1 MNFAKTHT
9 VCLLRNAMSKENSTG
24 APSSG
29 EPSLESLDDCGLR
42 FLLAK
47 KQYMYLKHCLP
58 MAQRKNLQ
66 KQGMSK
72 KSLRLTLCFIKIP
85 KFLISRIEQFKP
97 DLGIPLRKWGWIIE
111 HDSFSCQRNTY
122 LARAKVSDYCQM
134 LYIFLLLD

>member
-1 MNFAKTHT
+1 MS
-9 VCLLRNAMSKENSTG
+9 LLPIDAARNAMSKENSTG

-66 KQGMSK
+66 KQGLSSSNLIWGFHSESEDELLNMIPSVTK
-72 KSLRLTLCFIKIP
+72 GTPTWPELRYGTI
-85 KFLISRIEQFKP
+85 Q
-97 DLGIPLRKWGWIIE
+97 
-111 HDSFSCQRNTY
+111 
-122 LARAKVSDYCQM
+122 
-134 LYIFLLLD
+134 IFNYQEGER